1 MKTVSMLTVFAA
13 TLLLSFIPVK
23 PATWAVDN
31 THARLGFSVSH
42 LMVSEVEG
50 SFKKFDAAI
59 TGSAEDFSDAV
70 VTLTADVNSINTDNE
85 QRDGHLKNA
94 DFFDVAK
101 YPTITFK
108 STSFKNAGDKKYK
121 VTGDLT
127 LHGITKTIV
136 LDATYNTGVHPM
148 TKNTIAG
155 FKVTGTIKRSE
166 FGVGTSFLANM
177 IGDEV
182 SITANA
188 EFIKNNDAN

>member
-1 MKTVSMLTVFAA
+1 MKTNALFLALAA
-13 TLLLSFIPVK
+13 TLFFSFIPVES
-23 PATWAVDN
+23 ATWSVDK

-50 SFKKFDAAI
+50 SFKNFDATI
-59 TGSAEDFSDAV
+59 SGSAEDFSDAV
-70 VTLTADVNSINTDNE
+70 VSLTADVSSINTDNE
-85 QRDGHLKNA
+85 QRDEHLKNP

-101 YPTITFK
+101 FPTISFK
-108 STSFKNAGDKKYK
+108 STSFKKVGERKYK

-127 LHGITKTIV
+127 MHGVTKSVV
-136 LDATYNTGVHPM
+136 LEAAYNTGIHPM

-155 FKVTGTIKRSE
+155 FKVTGVVKRSD

-182 SITANA
+182 NIVANA
-188 EFIKNNDAN
+188 EFIRN